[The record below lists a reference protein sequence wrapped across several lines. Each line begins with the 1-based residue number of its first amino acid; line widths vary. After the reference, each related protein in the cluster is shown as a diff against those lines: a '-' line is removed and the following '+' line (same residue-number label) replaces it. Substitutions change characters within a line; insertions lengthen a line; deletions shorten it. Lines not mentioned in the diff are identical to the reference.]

1 MKTAKSTNRSEFSSI
16 HARIE
21 DIMGGSWGQ
30 NPASTRPSRKTRP
43 LSGKH
48 AGKSDR
54 KPAPRAWNE
63 TFAFAIDG

>member
-1 MKTAKSTNRSEFSSI
+1 MKTAKSTNRNELSSI

-30 NPASTRPSRKTRP
+30 NPTTTRASKRTRS
-43 LSGKH
+43 LSGSY
-48 AGKSDR
+48 AGKA
-54 KPAPRAWNE
+54 KQQTTPRAWNE

>member
-1 MKTAKSTNRSEFSSI
+1 MKTAKSTNRNELSSI
-16 HARIE
+16 HARID

-30 NPASTRPSRKTRP
+30 NPATTRPSKKHHP

-48 AGKSDR
+48 AGKQNTIST
-54 KPAPRAWNE
+54 PRAWNE